1 MNLRKIHLKR
11 CLVSVGLTA
20 FFLTGMTSHASSV
33 ETHGTGY
40 RSISEYLPEEM
51 TKQPIRKQS
60 READSLP
67 AVFDPRK
74 SETYLTRVKNQGGTG
89 CCWVFSSLDSAEM
102 SAIKNGEK
110 PSDFALSV
118 WQTVY
123 FHYNRVTDPMGLTE
137 GDKNFLSG
145 TDILDKGGNTLILT
159 MTLAQGISPADE
171 DVAPLKDMMAAWEKD
186 KYQVSLPDSKA
197 YQGYRLKESTSVM
210 QSDIPGIK
218 KALLK
223 YGAGT
228 ISYYADHEQEK
239 WWNAST
245 NGMYV
250 GDSGLI
256 GNHSVTVVG
265 WDDHFPKEDFGTQLP
280 PQDGA
285 WLVKNTWGTEWADQG
300 YFWLSYYDKSLTES
314 NTTAQ
319 FFSITDITE
328 DEHLY
333 QYDGTSNIET
343 IYSNGTAVQA
353 NVFQAQGYE
362 SITDVSFFTLQP
374 DVNYK
379 VEIYKGYGL
388 RNANPTGSGTPLF
401 TATGKSETVGY
412 HTISLDTPL
421 KLDKGEEFSVVLHT
435 GAQNSGIVIPVDS
448 SSDYGWCSSTA
459 SSKPG
464 QSFLLQNGTWTDIGA
479 KGDMNLRIKACTRD
493 RDGELILS
501 TRPDADEEENNKKTL
516 TSGDT
521 LQLYARTVP
530 DSQTVSWSSDHPDVA
545 SISENGLITAQNPGT
560 ATISASFQYKGRDI
574 TSQFY
579 ITVTEPDPPV
589 QPDDPDKPGQ
599 DPPSPVQPDDPD
611 KPGQDHLQPVGPEE
625 PDVPA
630 TDHKD
635 PDNKENVITDT
646 TQKVTSIR
654 LSLDSPKVAPGKSIA
669 FDITVLPENA
679 SCKSLIFTSSNS
691 GYASVDNRGIL
702 HTTKAGAGK
711 TVRITAQTTD
721 GSNLKTV
728 YTIKIQ
734 KKAVKKISFKKKISS
749 VKAGKKVSLKVSVLP
764 AKGANTSVRYISSR
778 PEYATVNSR
787 GQLKALPAGK
797 GKKVKITA
805 LSRDGS
811 GKKAS
816 MVIRIR

>member
-1 MNLRKIHLKR
+1 M
-11 CLVSVGLTA
+11 
-20 FFLTGMTSHASSV
+20 
-33 ETHGTGY
+33 
-40 RSISEYLPEEM
+40 
-51 TKQPIRKQS
+51 
-60 READSLP
+60 
-67 AVFDPRK
+67 
-74 SETYLTRVKNQGGTG
+74 
-89 CCWVFSSLDSAEM
+89 
-102 SAIKNGEK
+102 
-110 PSDFALSV
+110 
-118 WQTVY
+118 
-123 FHYNRVTDPMGLTE
+123 
-137 GDKNFLSG
+137 
-145 TDILDKGGNTLILT
+145 
-159 MTLAQGISPADE
+159 
-171 DVAPLKDMMAAWEKD
+171 
-186 KYQVSLPDSKA
+186 
-197 YQGYRLKESTSVM
+197 
-210 QSDIPGIK
+210 
-218 KALLK
+218 
-223 YGAGT
+223 
-228 ISYYADHEQEK
+228 
-239 WWNAST
+239 
-245 NGMYV
+245 
-250 GDSGLI
+250 
-256 GNHSVTVVG
+256 
-265 WDDHFPKEDFGTQLP
+265 
-280 PQDGA
+280 
-285 WLVKNTWGTEWADQG
+285 
-300 YFWLSYYDKSLTES
+300 
-314 NTTAQ
+314 
-319 FFSITDITE
+319 
-328 DEHLY
+328 
-333 QYDGTSNIET
+333 ET

-379 VEIYKGYGL
+379 AEIYKGYGL

-560 ATISASFQYKGRDI
+560 STISASFQYKGRDI

-599 DPPSPVQPDDPD
+599 D
-611 KPGQDHLQPVGPEE
+611 HLQPVGPEE
-625 PDVPA
+625 PDIPA

>member
-1 MNLRKIHLKR
+1 MNLRKTHLR
-11 CLVSVGLTA
+11 PCLVSIGLTA
-20 FFLTGMTSHASSV
+20 FFLGSITSHAASA
-33 ETHGTGY
+33 ETRGTGY
-40 RSISEYLPEEM
+40 RSISEYLPAEM
-51 TKQPIRKQS
+51 TKRPDRKQS
-60 READSLP
+60 REAESLS

-74 SETYLTRVKNQGGTG
+74 SETYLTGVKDQGGTG
-89 CCWVFSSLDSAEM
+89 CCWVFSSLDSAEI

-118 WQTVY
+118 WQTAY
-123 FHYNRVTDPMGLTE
+123 FHYNRVPDPMGLTE
-137 GDKNFLSG
+137 GDTNSLSG
-145 TDILDKGGNTLILT
+145 TDILDKGGNTLMLT

-186 KYQVSLPDSKA
+186 KYHVDLPASKA

-210 QSDIPGIK
+210 QSDILGMK
-218 KALLK
+218 KAILK

-228 ISYYADHEQEK
+228 ISYYADHEQDK
-239 WWNAST
+239 WWNSST
-245 NGMYV
+245 NGMYI
-250 GDSGLI
+250 GDTGLI

-265 WDDHFPKEDFGTQLP
+265 WDDHFPKEDFGTQQP
-280 PQDGA
+280 PDDGA

-333 QYDGTSNIET
+333 QYDGTSNMEI
-343 IYSNGTAVQA
+343 IYSDGTAVQA

-379 VEIYKGYGL
+379 IEVYKGYGL
-388 RNANPTGSGTPLF
+388 SNANPTGSGKPLF
-401 TATGKSETVGY
+401 TAAGKSETVGY

-421 KLDKGEEFSVVLHT
+421 KLDKNEEFSVVLYT
-435 GAQNSGIVIPVDS
+435 DTQNSGIVIPVDS
-448 SSDYGWCSSTA
+448 SCDYGWCSSTA
-459 SSKPG
+459 SSKAG

-479 KGDMNLRIKACTRD
+479 KGDKNLRIKACTRD

-501 TRPDADEEENNKKTL
+501 TRPDADEEDGSNKKAL
-516 TSGDT
+516 TVGDT
-521 LQLYARTVP
+521 LQLYARTIP

-545 SISENGLITAQNPGT
+545 SVSDQGMVSAQTPGT
-560 ATISASFQYKGRDI
+560 AVISASFQYNGKDI
-574 TSQFY
+574 TSQFS
-579 ITVTEPDPPV
+579 ITVTEPAPPV
-589 QPDDPDKPGQ
+589 QPVDPDKPGQ
-599 DPPSPVQPDDPD
+599 EAPSPVQPDDPD
-611 KPGQDHLQPVGPEE
+611 RPGQELPSPIQPEDPNHKQ
-625 PDVPA
+625 DLNA
-630 TDHKD
+630 TA
-635 PDNKENVITDT
+635 E
-646 TQKVTSIR
+646 QKVTSIR
-654 LSLDSPKVAPGKSIA
+654 LSLDSPKVAPGRSIA
-669 FDITVLPENA
+669 FDVTVLPENA
-679 SCKSLIFTSSNS
+679 SRRSLIFTSSNS
-691 GYASVDNRGIL
+691 RYASVDSRGIL
-702 HTTKAGAGK
+702 RTTRAGAGK
-711 TVRITAQTTD
+711 TVRITARTTD
-721 GSNLKTV
+721 GSNLQTV

-764 AKGANTSVRYISSR
+764 RKGANTSVRYISSR

-805 LSRDGS
+805 ISRDGS

-816 MVIRIR
+816 MAVRIR